1 MSRSL
6 FIHKRLISEMGEG
19 TFWIQSFLNMKIRH
33 VYSDFIYAG
42 SVAKA
47 DILFYDISLWYC

>member
-47 DILFYDISLWYC
+47 DILFYDISL